1 MSLPDSPGLV
11 PRKGPSPK
19 ANGEVPPGFAV
30 RREIPL
36 GRHPLLD
43 AFPGLDRL
51 VTATRHEPNA
61 TKRARLHQDTCVE
74 IVPEDVWMYVAP
86 HEVPAEA
93 RGEWKPVLANG
104 DDCIVIGESHLR
116 ESPPLILFLDIFHE
130 LCHIRQRHDGL
141 ELWDQRY
148 SYVTRPTEVEA
159 YKFVVDEARRL
170 GVKDAVLRD
179 YLKVEWIDAKEFRQ
193 LLETMGVSS
202 G

>member
-1 MSLPDSPGLV
+1 MFRADSPTPM

-30 RREIPL
+30 QREIAL

-51 VTATRHEPNA
+51 DTATRHEPDA
-61 TKRARLHQDTCVE
+61 KKRAKLHRDTHVE

-93 RGEWKPVLANG
+93 RGQWKPVLAQG
-104 DDCIVIGESHLR
+104 ADCIVIGEGHLR
-116 ESPPLILFLDIFHE
+116 QSPALILFLDIFHE
-130 LCHIRQRHDGL
+130 LCHIRQRHDGA

-148 SYVTRPTEVEA
+148 TYVTRPTEVEA
-159 YKFVVDEARRL
+159 YKFVVDEARLL
-170 GVKDAVLRD
+170 GVKDAILCD
-179 YLKVEWIDAKEFRQ
+179 YLKVEWIDDKEFKQ
-193 LLETMGVSS
+193 LLRTMGVSA